1 MGGTMRSPRFLSA
14 VLLAAIVAAGVGCG
28 SDDGPDQAASSTTAA
43 EVTTSSAADTTT
55 TTAATPTTAGSVTM
69 AGQTVTVARLLA
81 IAAGLCEAAAQAPTD
96 VAAAEKTFNSRS
108 HDGLHLIAR
117 GLEAVDRAAAAT
129 LLQAKQKVE
138 GDFSRDAPGTQVAP
152 DLQQLHE
159 VTVSSLARF
168 DVTAGA
174 CPPAS

>member
-1 MGGTMRSPRFLSA
+1 MPSPRSLTA
-14 VLLAAIVAAGVGCG
+14 LLLAGLAVVGVACG
-28 SDDGPDQAASSTTAA
+28 SDDESDQAASSTTAA
-43 EVTTSSAADTTT
+43 EVTTSSAGDTTT
-55 TTAATPTTAGSVTM
+55 TTAATTTTAGSVTM

-108 HDGLHLIAR
+108 HDGLHVIAR
-117 GLEAVDRAAAAT
+117 GLEQVDRAAAAT

-138 GDFSRDAPGTQVAP
+138 ADFSRDAAGTQVAP

-159 VTVSSLARF
+159 VTVASLARF
-168 DVTAGA
+168 NVTAGS